1 LFHKQLTWQEIDD
14 FSAKVTLSNGEYKVS
29 AVLDFNDRGELVN
42 FSSEDRYALQADG
55 TQKKMKWSTPI
66 GNYQEIDGRKVP
78 FSGATIWHYPEG
90 DFTYGRFTLK
100 DIKYNVREC
109 LE

>member
-1 LFHKQLTWQEIDD
+1 
-14 FSAKVTLSNGEYKVS
+14 
-29 AVLDFNDRGELVN
+29 
-42 FSSEDRYALQADG
+42 
-55 TQKKMKWSTPI
+55 MKWSTPI